1 MVGWITSRD
10 LREVLLA
17 SMLEEIKVGDVM
29 VQAPISVT
37 PDTDVEEAARLIHE
51 HKIGGMPV
59 MEGDKLVGVITMM
72 DLISAFITML
82 GLLKSSSRL
91 DLLLPNRSEALDAAA
106 RLIKKAGG
114 KVINVAL
121 GPIQGDKRPYY
132 FRLEK
137 VSLEPIVSTLK
148 QRRVTRSWTPI
159 ACQKQSTEN
168 AILTIAKESLG
179 VEHADALL
187 SIGDKASR
195 PCRGRPATEF
205 PLPKALVT

>member
-1 MVGWITSRD
+1 MLVSQIMSQKIVTISPDKRVGQALKLMQKHQIRHVPVMVRDRMVGWITSRD

-37 PDTDVEEAARLIHE
+37 PDTEVEEAARLIHE

-59 MEGDKLVGVITMM
+59 MKGDKLVGVITML
-72 DLISAFITML
+72 DLISAFISML

-121 GPIQGDKRPYY
+121 GPVQGDKRPYY

-137 VSLEPIVSTLK
+137 VSLEPIVNTLK
-148 QRRVTRSWTPI
+148 QQGYEVL
-159 ACQKQSTEN
+159 E
-168 AILTIAKESLG
+168 TIA
-179 VEHADALL
+179 
-187 SIGDKASR
+187 
-195 PCRGRPATEF
+195 
-205 PLPKALVT
+205 

>member
-1 MVGWITSRD
+1 MLVGQIMSQKIVTISPDKRVGQALKLMQKHQIRHLPVMEQNRMVGWITSRD

-37 PDTDVEEAARLIHE
+37 PDTEVEEAARLIHE

-59 MEGDKLVGVITMM
+59 MEGDKLVGVMTML
-72 DLISAFITML
+72 DLISAFIAML

-91 DLLLPNRSEALDAAA
+91 DLLLSNRSEALDVAT
-106 RLIKKAGG
+106 RLIKEAGG

-121 GPIQGDKRPYY
+121 GPTKGDQRPYY

-137 VSLEPIVSTLK
+137 VNLEPIVNTLK
-148 QRRVTRSWTPI
+148 QQGYAVLDAI
-159 ACQKQSTEN
+159 A
-168 AILTIAKESLG
+168 
-179 VEHADALL
+179 
-187 SIGDKASR
+187 
-195 PCRGRPATEF
+195 
-205 PLPKALVT
+205 